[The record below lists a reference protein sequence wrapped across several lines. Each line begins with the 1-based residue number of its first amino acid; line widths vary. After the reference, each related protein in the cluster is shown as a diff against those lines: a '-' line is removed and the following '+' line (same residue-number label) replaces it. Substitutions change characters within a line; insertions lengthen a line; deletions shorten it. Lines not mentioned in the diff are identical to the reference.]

1 MELEEIQSSKR
12 VLDPP
17 ERISEILFGLI
28 MVLTF
33 TGALSVAEA
42 DRAEVQ
48 TMLIGAIGCNL
59 AWGMIDGLFY
69 LMGSFAEKGHG
80 LKIYRAVRGT
90 DDPAEAQQLIGDALP
105 SVIATVIQPAEF
117 ESIHHRLKQLPEAPD
132 RAHLNREDWLG
143 ALGVFLLVFLS
154 TFPVV
159 IPFLFMEDVGRALR
173 ISNIIAVLML
183 FLLGYAY
190 GVYVGGRPWLT
201 GLVMF
206 VLGSIVVTI
215 TIALGG

>member
-1 MELEEIQSSKR
+1 MIR
-12 VLDPP
+12 R

-42 DRAEVQ
+42 DKAEVQ

-90 DDPAEAQQLIGDALP
+90 HGSERGETNDRGRFAVGDRI
-105 SVIATVIQPAEF
+105 S
-117 ESIHHRLKQLPEAPD
+117 H
-132 RAHLNREDWLG
+132 
-143 ALGVFLLVFLS
+143 
-154 TFPVV
+154 
-159 IPFLFMEDVGRALR
+159 RALR
-173 ISNIIAVLML
+173 IRINTSEIEAAAGSSSSGA
-183 FLLGYAY
+183 FEQ
-190 GVYVGGRPWLT
+190 GRLA
-201 GLVMF
+201 
-206 VLGSIVVTI
+206 GSPGRISFWYSSRHSRS
-215 TIALGG
+215 

>member
-1 MELEEIQSSKR
+1 MDLEQIQSSRR
-12 VLDPP
+12 VLDPS
-17 ERISEILFGLI
+17 ERIAEILFGLI

-42 DRAEVQ
+42 DKAEVQ

-90 DDPAEAQQLIGDALP
+90 ADASEAQKMIEDALP
-105 SVIATVIQPAEF
+105 SVIASVVRPSEF
-117 ESIHHRLKQLPEAPD
+117 ESIHQRLKQLPEAPI

-159 IPFLFMEDVGRALR
+159 IPFIFMDDVGKALR

-190 GVYVGGRPWLT
+190 GAYVGGRPWLT
-201 GLVMF
+201 GLAMF

>member
-1 MELEEIQSSKR
+1 MNLEQIQSSRR
-12 VLDPP
+12 VLDPS
-17 ERISEILFGLI
+17 ERIAEILFGLI

-90 DDPAEAQQLIGDALP
+90 GDPTEAQRMIEEALP
-105 SVIATVIQPAEF
+105 SVIASVIEPSEY
-117 ESIHHRLKQLPEAPD
+117 ESIHQRLKQLPEAPA

-143 ALGVFLLVFLS
+143 AVGVFLLVFLS

-159 IPFLFMEDVGRALR
+159 IPFIFMDDVGRALR

-190 GVYVGGRPWLT
+190 GAYVGGRPWLT
-201 GLVMF
+201 GFAMF
-206 VLGSIVVTI
+206 ILGSIVVTI

>member
-17 ERISEILFGLI
+17 ERIAEILFGLI

-80 LKIYRAVRGT
+80 LKIYRAVRST
-90 DDPAEAQQLIGDALP
+90 DDPAAAQQLIEEALP
-105 SVIATVIQPAEF
+105 SVIASVIQSEEF
-117 ESIHHRLKQLPEAPD
+117 RSIHQRLKQLPEAPD
-132 RAHLNREDWLG
+132 RAHLSREDLLG
-143 ALGVFLLVFLS
+143 GLGVFLLVFLS

-159 IPFLFMEDVGRALR
+159 IPFLFMDDVGRALR
-173 ISNIIAVLML
+173 TSNIIAIVML
-183 FLLGYAY
+183 FLLGYMY
-190 GVYVGGRPWLT
+190 GRYVGNRPFLT
-201 GLVMF
+201 GFLMF
-206 VLGSIVVTI
+206 ILGSIVVTV

>member
-1 MELEEIQSSKR
+1 MNLENIQSSRR
-12 VLDPP
+12 VLAPS
-17 ERISEILFGLI
+17 ERIAEILFGLI

-42 DRAEVQ
+42 DKAEVQ

-80 LKIYRAVRGT
+80 LKIFRAVRGT
-90 DDPAEAQQLIGDALP
+90 ADPTEARHMIEDALP
-105 SVIATVIQPAEF
+105 SVIASVIEPSEL
-117 ESIHHRLKQLPEAPD
+117 ESIHQRLKQLPEAPT

-159 IPFLFMEDVGRALR
+159 IPFLFMDDVGRALR
-173 ISNIIAVLML
+173 TSNIIAVLML

-190 GVYVGGRPWLT
+190 GTYVGGRPWLT

>member
-1 MELEEIQSSKR
+1 MNLENIQSSKR
-12 VLDPP
+12 VLDPS
-17 ERISEILFGLI
+17 ERIAEILFGLI

-42 DRAEVQ
+42 DKAEVQ

-80 LKIYRAVRGT
+80 LKIFRAVRGT
-90 DDPAEAQQLIGDALP
+90 ADPTEARRMIEDALP
-105 SVIATVIQPAEF
+105 SVIASVLEPPEF
-117 ESIHHRLKQLPEAPD
+117 ESIHQRLKQLPEAPT
-132 RAHLNREDWLG
+132 RAHLDREDWLG
-143 ALGVFLLVFLS
+143 SLGVFLLVFLS

-173 ISNIIAVLML
+173 TSNIVAVVML

-190 GVYVGGRPWLT
+190 GTYVGGRPWLT
-201 GLVMF
+201 GLAMF